1 MLRKL
6 LLSLVVVFWPSYS
19 YSESIAPYYGYT
31 GNAIVDNHLNWVMNN
46 VLPNPE
52 GVFVDNV
59 IYSYQ
64 MQKETGEWVTV
75 TVANKTADGTGFVFR
90 EVDEWKPGSV
100 GGQTINKIVP
110 LGRVHRDL
118 IGDGSITVDGEGEV
132 VNARVVYTY
141 KVDPCYNP
149 QFDPNCPGYEVPY
162 VEPPEVDYEVYDA
175 TANGDA
181 DRKDYNGEDEM
192 YEDDEM
198 LTEEEKAELEEK
210 EKEERKDRLEKA
222 LREAGRNELFALS
235 IARSQMID
243 AMNITMNMNSYYNR
257 GIPGGQYNDTVN
269 LVDKMLP
276 ENLSGLRNGFAQQ
289 LLHEKMIDMQYNIN
303 K

>member
-110 LGRVHRDL
+110 LGRIHRDL
-118 IGDGSITVDGEGEV
+118 IGDGSITVEGEGTV
-132 VNARVVYTY
+132 VDARVIYTY
-141 KVDPCYNP
+141 RVEPCYNP
-149 QFDPNCPGYEVPY
+149 QFDPNCPNYEVPY
-162 VEPPEVDYEVYDA
+162 VEPPEVDYEIYDA
-175 TANGDA
+175 LNSGDA
-181 DRKDYNGEDEM
+181 DRRDYDGEDKI
-192 YEDDEM
+192 YEDDES
-198 LTEEEKAELEEK
+198 LTEEEKAELK
-210 EKEERKDRLEKA
+210 EKEDEERNDRLEKA
-222 LREAGRNELFALS
+222 LAAAGASEMFAL
-235 IARSQMID
+235 AVAKSQMID
-243 AMNITMNMNSYYNR
+243 TMNLAVNMNQYY
-257 GIPGGQYNDTVN
+257 GQSIPGGNYNDTVV
-269 LVDKMLP
+269 LLDKQLP
-276 ENLSGLRNGFAQQ
+276 ENKRGLRNGLAQQ
-289 LLHEKMIDMQYNIN
+289 LLHEQMIDMQYNN
-303 K
+303 R